1 MKPPRPAAQRNTV
14 RRATF
19 GDLMFWAIR
28 EPLPK
33 ETMRAW
39 FAEVLK
45 RQRQPSEAA
54 IETATSEFN
63 RLRYEYDAMCWG
75 GGSEAVQAHV
85 IRPARRL
92 LDESAKIERGSLDV
106 GRRFQDVASGRHA
119 RDLSAEYMERA
130 AKLKKLSDAVREL
143 ASFEEE
149 VGRRRGEAKKDADK
163 AVIIALSELCKA
175 ALLSTNQMEAGDAR
189 GGPVARFVRVAAGT
203 IIGAFPWADD
213 EKGHDAMKKAMERA
227 NGA

>member
-19 GDLMFWAIR
+19 GDLIFWAIR

-130 AKLKKLSDAVREL
+130 AKLKKLSDA
-143 ASFEEE
+143 
-149 VGRRRGEAKKDADK
+149 
-163 AVIIALSELCKA
+163 

-189 GGPVARFVRVAAGT
+189 GGPVARFVRVAAGA